1 MDKNIFNY
9 TSLYEY
15 AIQTNLYSPIQRDQD
30 LIHIKNHK
38 SDYNN
43 IISRLKFKEPKKS
56 STICEHCLTHDEL
69 TGMKQWGELT
79 RLDHINWGYSNIGYA
94 SAAIVDKEW
103 PTELTDLANS
113 LGFLEPPLQKVLKQ
127 SPGQMF
133 PLHIDVYQDLRTRE
147 QQQGPDMTFD
157 PGIRRVFVAL
167 NDWQPGHYY
176 QIGNNVWHNW
186 QAGDVITFRW
196 GVPHS
201 TSNSGNTD
209 RYTLVLTGRAKKGSQ
224 IWTE

>member
-1 MDKNIFNY
+1 MNNIFEY

-15 AIQTNLYSPIQRDQD
+15 AISTGLYSPTQQENDLVRIGNVAIDSESIIQ
-30 LIHIKNHK
+30 K
-38 SDYNN
+38 
-43 IISRLKFKEPKKS
+43 LKFKQPKKS
-56 STICEHCLTHDEL
+56 STICEHCLTHEEL

-79 RLDHINWGYSNIGYA
+79 RQDHINWGYTDIGYA
-94 SAAIVDKEW
+94 SAAVIDDDW
-103 PTELTDLANS
+103 PAELTDLANS
-113 LGFLEPPLQKVLKQ
+113 LGFEDPPLQKVLKQ

-133 PLHIDVYQDLRTRE
+133 PLHIDVYQDLRSEE

-176 QIGNNVWHNW
+176 QIGNSVWHNW
-186 QAGDVITFRW
+186 QAGDAVTFRW

-201 TSNSGNTD
+201 TANSGNTD
-209 RYTLVLTGRAKKGSQ
+209 RYTLILTGQVQPGSK
-224 IWTE
+224 IWA